1 MKEVMRKTILFAAVL
16 LSVFSCKVDDG
27 NYNIVDSLKLSEYGS
42 NVVISYIEPCASMM
56 FFLLELDT
64 FEAMTSEEQKESWLN
79 GFVLHLDENT
89 LSMETGYY
97 EATFHTGGKSIR
109 DAGTEWKV
117 DNYCGYYYY
126 NNYAFDVVVRCAGD
140 GVWRITSEVPAT
152 DADVR
157 MEITAE
163 ESPDGFTGT
172 FTVSGS
178 ETSSDGYKA
187 LFSNSDSPCVFTY
200 SRPDEEGLTGPDFNM
215 SGVISVDIYDGQG
228 LKDWCVVDYS
238 SDGQTSFRTSRD

>member
-1 MKEVMRKTILFAAVL
+1 M
-16 LSVFSCKVDDG
+16 
-27 NYNIVDSLKLSEYGS
+27 
-42 NVVISYIEPCASMM
+42 
-56 FFLLELDT
+56 
-64 FEAMTSEEQKESWLN
+64 
-79 GFVLHLDENT
+79 
-89 LSMETGYY
+89 
-97 EATFHTGGKSIR
+97 
-109 DAGTEWKV
+109 

-157 MEITAE
+157 MEITAK

-200 SRPDEEGLTGPDFNM
+200 SRPDEEGLTGPVFNM
-215 SGVISVDIYDGQG
+215 SGIISVDIYDGQG

>member
-1 MKEVMRKTILFAAVL
+1 MRKTILFAAVL

-140 GVWRITSEVPAT
+140 GVLLRRKALTVSPAHSLFQGVRHLLTVTGHCSQIQSHRVPLRIP
-152 DADVR
+152 VR
-157 MEITAE
+157 MK
-163 ESPDGFTGT
+163 
-172 FTVSGS
+172 
-178 ETSSDGYKA
+178 KA
-187 LFSNSDSPCVFTY
+187 LQV
-200 SRPDEEGLTGPDFNM
+200 L
-215 SGVISVDIYDGQG
+215 ISICQV
-228 LKDWCVVDYS
+228 
-238 SDGQTSFRTSRD
+238 